1 MGRPTLLRV
10 RLVHYETSHQ
20 KDAFVSTFFCVFPY
34 SLKITVFCNLVLLN
48 ACKYLLLSSRYFYS
62 LRVSAVL
69 DHFGYPAPHLDQW
82 QQRVWY
88 DLGATQEV
96 LHQMRICLSRGL
108 PAIASPPRAESPS
121 PSRRPA
127 AVPIRPTH
135 EEEFVKA
142 SKGGSSAPST
152 ASTGPSSPVATTSP
166 KTEIKKKR
174 KRKSV
179 KCTVTSETVSPP
191 EKRKKIISE
200 SPDSQAEGPFC
211 DSDTVSVSKDSSH
224 TL

>member
-1 MGRPTLLRV
+1 M
-10 RLVHYETSHQ
+10 H
-20 KDAFVSTFFCVFPY
+20 AST
-34 SLKITVFCNLVLLN
+34 
-48 ACKYLLLSSRYFYS
+48 LLSSLLYS

-82 QQRVWY
+82 QQHVWY

-96 LHQMRICLSRGL
+96 LHQMRNRLSRGL
-108 PAIASPPRAESPS
+108 PVIASPPRAESPP
-121 PSRRPA
+121 PSCRPA
-127 AVPIRPTH
+127 AAPISRIH
-135 EEEFVKA
+135 EGEFIKA
-142 SKGGSSAPST
+142 SKGESSAPST
-152 ASTGPSSPVATTSP
+152 TSTGPSSPIATTSP

-174 KRKSV
+174 KCKSV

-191 EKRKKIISE
+191 EKKKKIISE

-211 DSDTVSVSKDSSH
+211 DSDTMSAPQDSSH

>member
-1 MGRPTLLRV
+1 MCTSISPLLTL
-10 RLVHYETSHQ
+10 
-20 KDAFVSTFFCVFPY
+20 FC
-34 SLKITVFCNLVLLN
+34 
-48 ACKYLLLSSRYFYS
+48 S

-88 DLGATQEV
+88 DLGATQEL
-96 LHQMRICLSRGL
+96 LHQMRIRLSRGL

-127 AVPIRPTH
+127 AAPIRPIH

-152 ASTGPSSPVATTSP
+152 ASTRPSSPVATTSP
-166 KTEIKKKR
+166 KTEKKKR
-174 KRKSV
+174 RKHKSV
-179 KCTVTSETVSPP
+179 KRTVTSETVSLP
-191 EKRKKIISE
+191 EKKKKIISE

-211 DSDTVSVSKDSSH
+211 DSDTISVPEDSSH
-224 TL
+224 AI

>member
-1 MGRPTLLRV
+1 MCANI
-10 RLVHYETSHQ
+10 Y
-20 KDAFVSTFFCVFPY
+20 FP
-34 SLKITVFCNLVLLN
+34 
-48 ACKYLLLSSRYFYS
+48 RYFYS

-82 QQRVWY
+82 QQCVWY
-88 DLGATQEV
+88 DLGATQEL
-96 LHQMRICLSRGL
+96 LHQMRIRLSRGL

-127 AVPIRPTH
+127 ATSIHPIR

-152 ASTGPSSPVATTSP
+152 ASTGPSLPVVTTSP
-166 KTEIKKKR
+166 KTEIRKKR
-174 KRKSV
+174 KCKPS
-179 KCTVTSETVSPP
+179 KCTVTSETVSLP
-191 EKRKKIISE
+191 EKKKKVFSE

-211 DSDTVSVSKDSSH
+211 DSDTVSAPEDSSH
-224 TL
+224 AI

>member
-1 MGRPTLLRV
+1 M
-10 RLVHYETSHQ
+10 Q
-20 KDAFVSTFFCVFPY
+20 
-34 SLKITVFCNLVLLN
+34 
-48 ACKYLLLSSRYFYS
+48 
-62 LRVSAVL
+62 VSAVL

-96 LHQMRICLSRGL
+96 LHQMRIRLSRGL
-108 PAIASPPRAESPS
+108 PAVASPPRAKSPS
-121 PSRRPA
+121 PPRRPA
-127 AVPIRPTH
+127 AASIHPTH

-152 ASTGPSSPVATTSP
+152 ASTGPSLPVVTTS

-179 KCTVTSETVSPP
+179 KCTVTSKTVSLP

-211 DSDTVSVSKDSSH
+211 DSDTMSVSEASSH
-224 TL
+224 AL

>member
-1 MGRPTLLRV
+1 MQV
-10 RLVHYETSHQ
+10 
-20 KDAFVSTFFCVFPY
+20 
-34 SLKITVFCNLVLLN
+34 
-48 ACKYLLLSSRYFYS
+48 LLLSWLFYS

-69 DHFGYPAPHLDQW
+69 DHFRYPAPHLDQW
-82 QQRVWY
+82 QQHVWY

-96 LHQMRICLSRGL
+96 LHQMRIRLSRGL

-121 PSRRPA
+121 PSRRLA
-127 AVPIRPTH
+127 AAPIHPTH

-152 ASTGPSSPVATTSP
+152 ASTGPSPPVATTSP

-179 KCTVTSETVSPP
+179 KRTVTSETVSSP

-211 DSDTVSVSKDSSH
+211 DSDTMSVPEDSSQA
-224 TL
+224 L

>member
-1 MGRPTLLRV
+1 M
-10 RLVHYETSHQ
+10 
-20 KDAFVSTFFCVFPY
+20 
-34 SLKITVFCNLVLLN
+34 
-48 ACKYLLLSSRYFYS
+48 
-62 LRVSAVL
+62 SAVL

-82 QQRVWY
+82 QQRIWY

-96 LHQMRICLSRGL
+96 LHQMRIHLSRGL

-127 AVPIRPTH
+127 AALILPTR

-152 ASTGPSSPVATTSP
+152 VSTGPSPSVVTTSP

-179 KCTVTSETVSPP
+179 KRTVTSETVSPP

-211 DSDTVSVSKDSSH
+211 DSDTISAPEDSPH
-224 TL
+224 AI

>member
-1 MGRPTLLRV
+1 M
-10 RLVHYETSHQ
+10 
-20 KDAFVSTFFCVFPY
+20 FCD
-34 SLKITVFCNLVLLN
+34 LVLLN
-48 ACKYLLLSSRYFYS
+48 ACKYLSLLTLLYS

-69 DHFGYPAPHLDQW
+69 NHFGYPAPHLDQW
-82 QQRVWY
+82 QQRIWY

-127 AVPIRPTH
+127 VAPIHPTH
-135 EEEFVKA
+135 EKEFVKA

-152 ASTGPSSPVATTSP
+152 ASTGPSPPVATTSP

-174 KRKSV
+174 KRKPV
-179 KCTVTSETVSPP
+179 KRTVTSETVSPP

-211 DSDTVSVSKDSSH
+211 DSDTVSVPEDSSH
-224 TL
+224 AI

>member
-1 MGRPTLLRV
+1 MFLTL
-10 RLVHYETSHQ
+10 
-20 KDAFVSTFFCVFPY
+20 A
-34 SLKITVFCNLVLLN
+34 IIVFCNLVFLQTMQ
-48 ACKYLLLSSRYFYS
+48 ALLLSWFFYS

-82 QQRVWY
+82 QQHVWY

-96 LHQMRICLSRGL
+96 LHQMPIRLSRGL
-108 PAIASPPRAESPS
+108 PATASPPRDESPS
-121 PSRRPA
+121 LSRRPA
-127 AVPIRPTH
+127 AMPIHPIR
-135 EEEFVKA
+135 EEEFAKA

-152 ASTGPSSPVATTSP
+152 ASTGPSPPVATTSP

-200 SPDSQAEGPFC
+200 SPDFQAEGPFC
-211 DSDTVSVSKDSSH
+211 DSDTVSVSEDSPH
-224 TL
+224 AI

>member
-1 MGRPTLLRV
+1 MQIFSLLTTFTVCECQLSLIISDTLL
-10 RLVHYETSHQ
+10 LT
-20 KDAFVSTFFCVFPY
+20 
-34 SLKITVFCNLVLLN
+34 LINGN
-48 ACKYLLLSSRYFYS
+48 
-62 LRVSAVL
+62 SASGMTWGL
-69 DHFGYPAPHLDQW
+69 PKK
-82 QQRVWY
+82 
-88 DLGATQEV
+88 V
-96 LHQMRICLSRGL
+96 LHQMRIRLSRGL

-127 AVPIRPTH
+127 AALILPTH
-135 EEEFVKA
+135 EEEFIKA

-152 ASTGPSSPVATTSP
+152 ASTGPSLPVATTSP

-179 KCTVTSETVSPP
+179 KRTVTSETVSPP

-211 DSDTVSVSKDSSH
+211 DSDTVSVSESSPH
-224 TL
+224 AT